1 MTQIPPPAPAH
12 LEWSAID
19 VRGDEARDF
28 LQSQLSQDVARGASE
43 ETWTLLLQPDGTV
56 LTSSRLACRDDGYRL
71 TVPRALASASFE
83 RLRRFHRRIRCT
95 LELVSAVE
103 GPFATRSAQID
114 ARWPLEGEYALA
126 LPPQSYG
133 ARFVESTV
141 SFVKGCFTGQ
151 ELVARLDARA
161 ANVPW
166 RLAYVEGP
174 TFERIA
180 AAVASRGP
188 ASHPAVTTWE
198 AVSEGVRALAVVHR
212 TVLEPAHL
220 ASLEDVAIT
229 PVP

>member
-1 MTQIPPPAPAH
+1 MTHHPSLAPTPV
-12 LEWSAID
+12 EWSAID

-28 LQSQLSQDVARGASE
+28 LQSQLSQDVARAANE

-56 LTSSRLACRDDGYRL
+56 LTSGRLRSLDDGYRL
-71 TVPRALASASFE
+71 TVPRALASSSFE

-103 GPFATRSAQID
+103 GPFATRTAQID

-126 LPPQSYG
+126 LAPQSYG
-133 ARFVESTV
+133 ARFVEMTV

-151 ELVARLDARA
+151 ELVGRLDARG

-166 RLAYVEGP
+166 RLTYVEGP
-174 TFERIA
+174 TLERVVA
-180 AAVASRGP
+180 AAASRGP

-198 AVSEGVRALAVVHR
+198 AVGEGVRALAVVHR
-212 TVLEPAHL
+212 TVLEPAHR
-220 ASLEDVAIT
+220 ASLEGVTIT